1 MRKLLPSPRFSKKC
15 VSFFSKQT
23 LLDPAFVFPH
33 SNHIWK
39 WWNGAKVAGSRMVFL
54 SSPRESKKL
63 FSKQAQFL
71 TFDLGEVFVL

>member
-1 MRKLLPSPRFSKKC
+1 MSII
-15 VSFFSKQT
+15 FFYKQT

-39 WWNGAKVAGSRMVFL
+39 WWNGAKVASRRMVFV